1 VKRSFLCPACEEP
14 LAPEAVL
21 CINCGFDR
29 RSGEQRTT
37 RVKRLNLDF
46 DVGFPLSVRILLVV
60 LLALV
65 LAGAAV
71 ALVLANFPPAGV
83 VGAALGGLLLAI
95 AWLGTFYRLNL
106 RRKKKGNLVL
116 SKHWRF
122 AFVSAGT
129 YPMDLRNYDGVIAEA
144 EVGTSV
150 FYILFAIAST
160 ILGIVIGVNVG
171 PSANAREGL
180 SQGFVYNVYL
190 RTAYGR
196 HRHRIYRGLSES
208 TMHEIANLLI
218 DVAEL
223 ERC

>member
-1 VKRSFLCPACEEP
+1 MSFRCPACEEP
-14 LAPEAVL
+14 LDPEAVL
-21 CINCGFDR
+21 CVNCGYDR

-46 DVGFPLSVRILLVV
+46 DVGFPLSVRLLLVAFLTLILTGV
-60 LLALV
+60 
-65 LAGAAV
+65 AV
-71 ALVLANFPPAGV
+71 ALILAKFPPAGAI
-83 VGAALGGLLLAI
+83 GAALGGLLLAVV
-95 AWLGTFYRLNL
+95 WLGTFYRLNL
-106 RRKKKGNLVL
+106 KRKKKGNLIL

-122 AFVSAGT
+122 AFVSAGI
-129 YPMDLRNYDGVIAEA
+129 YPMDLRKYDGVIAEA

-160 ILGIVIGVNVG
+160 ILGIVIGVNIG
-171 PSANAREGL
+171 PSANVREGL

-196 HRHRIYRGLSES
+196 NRHRIYRGLSES

-218 DVAEL
+218 DVADL